1 MKERIKDGSSIVN
14 KEYCTSWERFLAK
27 LNSRYYDKLRNKNT
41 IKGSILYSI
50 SPSILRNEQ
59 VCCDKTNTNN
69 LCHMTKDWKYGEEPL
84 NVIYFTTHSIYVL
97 LYAMPCFYIYNVCI
111 IFIVIFIQLS
121 CSCSIFSCTSLLVHY
136 FILIKK
142 VVLQNEHNNLTVYVF
157 NFI

>member
-14 KEYCTSWERFLAK
+14 KEYCTSWERYLAK

-84 NVIYFTTHSIYVL
+84 NVIYYPPCHLILPLLFPHMDIKRNKPSQISNILYQRRCQDKLSEVPVL
-97 LYAMPCFYIYNVCI
+97 
-111 IFIVIFIQLS
+111 
-121 CSCSIFSCTSLLVHY
+121 SLA
-136 FILIKK
+136 K
-142 VVLQNEHNNLTVYVF
+142 
-157 NFI
+157 